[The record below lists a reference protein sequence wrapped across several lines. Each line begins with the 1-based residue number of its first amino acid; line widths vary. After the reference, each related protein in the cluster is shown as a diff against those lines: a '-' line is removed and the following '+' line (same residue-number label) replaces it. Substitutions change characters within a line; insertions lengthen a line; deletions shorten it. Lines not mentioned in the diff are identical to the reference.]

1 MTTVEIQKFI
11 RERVEATGDR
21 ASEDALKIID
31 IDMNP
36 FNAKSNNNCISI
48 QVADIFMVAKLKAL
62 DGEMCLGQKLRVR
75 KLNEETDHSNAQAL
89 AITT

>member
-1 MTTVEIQKFI
+1 MTEIEIQKFI

-36 FNAKSNNNCISI
+36 FDAKSNNSCISI
-48 QVADIFMVAKLKAL
+48 
-62 DGEMCLGQKLRVR
+62 
-75 KLNEETDHSNAQAL
+75 
-89 AITT
+89 